1 MIMIFIIIIIN
12 LKKMIEMDELAYN
25 KVGNT
30 KQILYKEI
38 KRLKLLYFTTFI
50 FLGIILI
57 FIYSNLKSKINNN
70 VRTIKALEMNNI
82 KLISEINQLKKLKDS
97 NISIEN
103 KIKDIYDKLNV
114 YTPYLDK
121 VKGDAHKKKRSFNE
135 TSSIINKDIPKQNI
149 IFEWIQDKIKKSSIE
164 FELIF
169 KMSINGNSAYDFH
182 EHCDD
187 VGPTLILIKTTKD
200 KIFGGF
206 TPLNWKEENEKGI
219 KYDDS
224 NETFIFSLNLMK
236 KYDMIDFKNKEAI
249 KCWNKMGPIFS
260 NDFGLFENLKKGE
273 SYADVYS
280 NFLYKNKLELTGGKG
295 KSKKFETKEMEVYR
309 VIY

>member
-1 MIMIFIIIIIN
+1 
-12 LKKMIEMDELAYN
+12 MIEMDELAYN

-57 FIYSNLKSKINNN
+57 IIYSNLKSKINNN
-70 VRTIKALEMNNI
+70 VKIIKTLEMNNI
-82 KLISEINQLKKLKDS
+82 KLIGEINQLKKLKDS
-97 NISIEN
+97 NNSIEI
-103 KIKDIYDKLNV
+103 KIKDISDKLNV

-121 VKGDAHKKKRSFNE
+121 VKGEVHNKKRSFNE
-135 TSSIINKDIPKQNI
+135 TSSIINNDIPKQSI
-149 IFEWIQDKIKKSSIE
+149 ILEWIKDKIKKTSIE

-206 TPLNWKEENEKGI
+206 TPLNWKEENEKGV
-219 KYDDS
+219 KYDES

-273 SYADVYS
+273 SYANVYS
-280 NFLYKNKLELTGGKG
+280 NFLFKNKLELTGGKG
-295 KSKKFETKEMEVYR
+295 KSKKFETKELEVYR

>member
-1 MIMIFIIIIIN
+1 
-12 LKKMIEMDELAYN
+12 MIEMDELAYN

-38 KRLKLLYFTTFI
+38 KRLKLLYFSTFI
-50 FLGIILI
+50 FLGLILI
-57 FIYSNLKSKINNN
+57 IIYSNLKSKINSN
-70 VRTIKALEMNNI
+70 VKTIQELEMNNI

-97 NISIEN
+97 NISIED
-103 KIKDIYDKLNV
+103 KIKDISDKLNA
-114 YTPYLDK
+114 YTPYLNK
-121 VKGDAHKKKRSFNE
+121 VKTDSNKKRSFNE
-135 TSSIINKDIPKQNI
+135 TSSIINNDISKQNI
-149 IFEWIQDKIKKSSIE
+149 IFEWIKDKIKKTSIE
-164 FELIF
+164 FELVF

-187 VGPTLILIKTTKD
+187 VGPTLILIKTSKD

-206 TPLNWKEENEKGI
+206 TPLNWKEESEKGI
-219 KYDDS
+219 KYDES

-273 SYADVYS
+273 SYANNNS

-295 KSKKFETKEMEVYR
+295 KSKKFETKELEVYR
-309 VIY
+309 VKY

>member
-1 MIMIFIIIIIN
+1 
-12 LKKMIEMDELAYN
+12 MIEMDELAYN

-57 FIYSNLKSKINNN
+57 IIYSNLKSKINNN
-70 VRTIKALEMNNI
+70 VKTIQTLEMNNI
-82 KLISEINQLKKLKDS
+82 KLISEINELKKLKDS
-97 NISIEN
+97 NISFEN
-103 KIKDIYDKLNV
+103 KIKDTSNKLNI

-121 VKGDAHKKKRSFNE
+121 AKEDTHKKRSFNE
-135 TSSIINKDIPKQNI
+135 TSSIINNDISKQNI
-149 IFEWIQDKIKKSSIE
+149 IFEWIKDKIKKTSFE

-182 EHCDD
+182 DHCDD
-187 VGPTLILIKTTKD
+187 VGPTLILIKTNKD

-206 TPLNWKEENEKGI
+206 TPLNWKEENEKGV
-219 KYDDS
+219 KYDES

-260 NDFGLFENLKKGE
+260 NDFGLSENLKKGE
-273 SYADVYS
+273 SYANVYS

-295 KSKKFETKEMEVYR
+295 KSTKFETKELEVYR

>member
-1 MIMIFIIIIIN
+1 
-12 LKKMIEMDELAYN
+12 MDE
-25 KVGNT
+25 
-30 KQILYKEI
+30 
-38 KRLKLLYFTTFI
+38 LKLLYFTTFI

-57 FIYSNLKSKINNN
+57 IIYSNLKSKINSN
-70 VRTIKALEMNNI
+70 VKTIQELEMNNI

-103 KIKDIYDKLNV
+103 KIKDISDKLNV
-114 YTPYLDK
+114 YTPYLNK
-121 VKGDAHKKKRSFNE
+121 VKTDSNKKRSFNE
-135 TSSIINKDIPKQNI
+135 TSSIINNDISKQNI
-149 IFEWIQDKIKKSSIE
+149 IFEWIKDKIKKTSIE
-164 FELIF
+164 FELVF

-187 VGPTLILIKTTKD
+187 VGPTLILIKTSKD

-206 TPLNWKEENEKGI
+206 TPLNWKEESEKGI
-219 KYDDS
+219 KYDES

-273 SYADVYS
+273 SYANNNS

-295 KSKKFETKEMEVYR
+295 KSKKFETKELEVYR
-309 VIY
+309 VKY

>member
-1 MIMIFIIIIIN
+1 
-12 LKKMIEMDELAYN
+12 MIEMDELAYN

-57 FIYSNLKSKINNN
+57 IIYSNLKSKINNN
-70 VRTIKALEMNNI
+70 VKTIQTLEMNNI
-82 KLISEINQLKKLKDS
+82 KLISEIKELKKLKDS

-103 KIKDIYDKLNV
+103 KIKDISDKLNF

-121 VKGDAHKKKRSFNE
+121 EKGDTHKKRSFNE
-135 TSSIINKDIPKQNI
+135 TSSIINNDISKQNI
-149 IFEWIQDKIKKSSIE
+149 IFEWIKDKIKKTSIE

-187 VGPTLILIKTTKD
+187 VGPTLILIKTNKD

-206 TPLNWKEENEKGI
+206 TPLNWKEENEKGV
-219 KYDDS
+219 KYDES

-260 NDFGLFENLKKGE
+260 NDFGLSENLKKGE
-273 SYADVYS
+273 SYANVYS

-295 KSKKFETKEMEVYR
+295 KSKKFETKELEVYR